1 MRRIV
6 TQSTVWI
13 SYSLKWIDFH
23 PSSKSFLSWLGC
35 FMPGG
40 CAEAPVIM
48 TEHWSDIFMCSGR
61 EGLRSFS
68 QMLAKSSLIRRASYF
83 SASSPTSSSRPRG
96 RGCRTGVCDDRIWR
110 RNAEPAN
117 CISSRA
123 ARAPAGF
130 STRTC
135 ADTAAFIRGGFRK
148 TTGPPDCHR
157 SIIRIPLCA
166 THPISNEY
174 TSGRQRSFDRT

>member
-83 SASSPTSSSRPRG
+83 FRVLTDIVFTAHRKRVPSWCA
-96 RGCRTGVCDDRIWR
+96 R
-110 RNAEPAN
+110 R
-117 CISSRA
+117 
-123 ARAPAGF
+123 
-130 STRTC
+130 
-135 ADTAAFIRGGFRK
+135 
-148 TTGPPDCHR
+148 
-157 SIIRIPLCA
+157 
-166 THPISNEY
+166 SNLAQEC
-174 TSGRQRSFDRT
+174 